1 MKILFALAV
10 CSVVCCPMTL
20 AQTAPLRFENVPIDL
35 DSGVLGA
42 PAEGSAVVFSGVV
55 ETPGAD
61 WIRLW
66 FGPETLLAGDATLIV
81 TSPVSGAVQ
90 LLDAA
95 TLKQWSDSSAYFAGD
110 RVFVDVMMT
119 AGGSESRVVVASA
132 DAGLPPIGSRTICNS
147 VDDRVI
153 THDPRAGR
161 LAPQGCTA
169 WLFDNRSNSFLTADH
184 CGAASGD
191 TVWFN
196 VPLRTSN
203 GGVVPPGP
211 EDQYP
216 VDGSSVQDAGA
227 SSLGNDWAL
236 FGVFNNSNTGLA
248 PMDAQKDAYMLG
260 LSAPEADGRPITITG
275 YGSTTFPVPDAWY
288 AIEKTH
294 TGTYYSKSGT
304 TIRYRTDTSGGNSGS
319 AVFDEQD
326 QRAIG
331 IHTNGGCNS
340 SSTSSNSG
348 TSIDNAGLRSAV
360 MTARGVAAGPIA
372 AVINPLDD
380 LPKRVSPGGGTS
392 IDLEVLADFTGPAPM
407 PGATLH
413 SNDGSG
419 WISTPATGGAVLSA
433 AFPPT
438 ACGSVVRYYF
448 SATGAGGETVVF
460 PPGAPAVTFEAVSSE
475 PWNVIASDDFET
487 DAGWTVENEP
497 GTAGGWERG
506 IPPATDRRG
515 GPNED
520 ADGSGS
526 CWTTGVG
533 LNVDVAGGPT
543 RLVSPVFDLS
553 GAADPYLDVSIWMNS
568 DGSSEKLDV
577 EFSDDGGVSWTVVE
591 SLGSTPGWL
600 DATYR
605 IGDYVALSDGFRV
618 RLSVADLGFSDVIE
632 AGVDGFVIR
641 DVSCPDLACGPADI
655 AEPFGVLDLA
665 DVQGFLAAFLAGE
678 AAADLAQPRGVL
690 DLADVEAFVGSFAAG
705 CP

>member
-1 MKILFALAV
+1 MKCIFTFAAF
-10 CSVVCCPMTL
+10 SVVCGSMAL
-20 AQTAPLRFENVPIDL
+20 AQTAPLRFENVPVDL
-35 DSGVLGA
+35 DSGVLDA
-42 PAEGSAVVFSGVV
+42 PGSGSAVVFSGVV

-66 FGPETLLAGDATLIV
+66 FDPATVLAEGATLLV

-90 LLDAA
+90 VLNAA
-95 TLKQWSDSSAYFAGD
+95 TLEQWSDSSAYFAGD
-110 RVFVDVMMT
+110 RVFVDVMMD
-119 AGGSESRVVVASA
+119 AGDGESRVVVASA
-132 DAGLPPIGSRTICNS
+132 DAGLPPIGSRTICDS

-169 WLFDNRSNSFLTADH
+169 WLFDNRPNSFLTADH
-184 CGAASGD
+184 CGAAGGD

-216 VDGSSVQDAGA
+216 VDGSSVQDSGA
-227 SSLGNDWAL
+227 SSIGNDWAI
-236 FGVFNNSNTGLA
+236 FGVFDNSNTGLS
-248 PMDAQKDAYMLG
+248 PMDAQKDAYMLA
-260 LSAPEADGRPITITG
+260 LTAPEVNGQAITITG

-294 TGTYYSKSGT
+294 TGTYFSKIGT

-319 AVFDEQD
+319 AVFDEST

-331 IHTNGGCNS
+331 IHTNGGCSS

-348 TSIDNAGLRSAV
+348 TSIDNAGLRVASLI
-360 MTARGVAAGPIA
+360 ARGVAGGPVA
-372 AVINPLDD
+372 AVINPLDEQ
-380 LPKRVSPGGGTS
+380 PGRVSPGGGTS

-419 WISTPATGGAVLSA
+419 WVATPATGGAVLSA
-433 AFPPT
+433 VFPPT
-438 ACGSVVRYYF
+438 DCGSTVRYYF
-448 SATGAGGETVVF
+448 SATGAGGESVVF
-460 PPGAPAVTFEAVSSE
+460 PPGAPAVAFEAVSSE
-475 PWNVIASDDFET
+475 PWNIIASEDFET

-497 GTAGGWERG
+497 GTVGGWERG
-506 IPPATDRRG
+506 VPPATDRRG
-515 GPNED
+515 GPNGD

-543 RLVSPVFDLS
+543 RLISPSIDLS
-553 GAADPYLDVSIWMNS
+553 GASDPYLDLSVWMNS
-568 DGSSEKLDV
+568 DGSSEKLNI
-577 EFSDDGGVSWTVVE
+577 EFSDDGGASWVAVE
-591 SLGSTPGWL
+591 SLGSTPGWRET
-600 DATYR
+600 TYR
-605 IGDYVALSDGFRV
+605 IGDFVPLTGVFRI

-655 AEPFGVLDLA
+655 ADPLGVLDLA
-665 DVQGFLAAFLAGE
+665 DVQGFIAAFIAGD
-678 AAADLAQPRGVL
+678 AAADLAEPRGVL
-690 DLADVEAFVGSFAAG
+690 DLADVEAFVAAFKAG